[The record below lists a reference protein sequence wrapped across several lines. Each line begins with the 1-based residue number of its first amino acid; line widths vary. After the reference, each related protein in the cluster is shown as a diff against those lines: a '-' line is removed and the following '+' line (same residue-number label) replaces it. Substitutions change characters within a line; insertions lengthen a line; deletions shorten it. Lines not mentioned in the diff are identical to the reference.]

1 MAGYSRQSTADIVA
15 NAVIKA
21 APVNAEYNALRDTF
35 ALATG
40 HKHDGSSTE
49 GGYVPLIADA
59 DALNKVVVDTTNNR
73 ISFFSEVGGSAV
85 EQVRIQDGAIVPV
98 TDDDIDIGT
107 SALKFKDLYIDG
119 VGYIDSV
126 TVTGAATFS
135 NIDVNGGAIDGVT
148 IGAASAGAGTFT
160 DLTATGTTTV
170 TTADINGGNIDGTII
185 GASTAAAGTF
195 TALTASGTTTVTTAD
210 INGGNIDGTVIGASS
225 AAAGSFTTVST
236 SGQATLATVDVNG
249 GNIDGTI
256 IGASSAAAITGTTI
270 TASSGFVGNLTG
282 NITGDIDGDITGDIT
297 GDVTGNVTAGSGTS
311 TFNNVTVNG
320 TLDVTGT
327 TIANVTDPSNAQDA
341 ATKNYV
347 DSEVSA
353 LVDSAPGTLNTLN
366 ELAAA
371 LGDDASFSTT
381 ITNSIAAK
389 LPLAGG
395 TMSGAIAMGTAK
407 ITGLGDPTANQ
418 DAATKKY
425 TTDTFLPL
433 AGGTLTGAVAAGSNK
448 ITATYTPSANADL
461 TTKTYVD
468 SIAGSGTAAASSATA
483 AASSATAAASSA
495 TGAANSAT
503 AAASSATSA
512 AASFDSFDDRYLGA
526 KSSAP
531 SVDNDGDA
539 LQVGTL
545 YFNTTSNS
553 MQVYGSSGFT
563 AAGSSVNGT
572 TDRNTYT
579 ATSGQT
585 NFSATY
591 DAGFVDVYLNGV
603 KLLLGTD
610 FTATSGTAIV
620 LASGATAGDIVDI
633 VGYGTFTLSTHY
645 TKTEADARY
654 LLESNNLSDLTSAAT
669 ALTNL
674 GVTSTAAELNILDGV
689 TATAT
694 ELNYV
699 DGVTSAIQTQVDA
712 KQPYATIAV
721 TVVNSGG
728 NKYALDGTVQQLGL
742 LAPSITYRFDQSDSS
757 NSGHP
762 LLLSTTSDGTHGG
775 GSAFSTGVTAVGTP
789 GSAGAYTQV
798 KLEQDAPDTLYY
810 YCSSHSGMGGEIDS
824 KATVSSLSD
833 LSVTATASE
842 LNIMDGVTATTAEI
856 NYVDGVTSAIQTQI
870 DTKAP
875 IAGPTFT
882 GTLAAPTINA
892 STALQIGGVA
902 ITSTAAELNI
912 LDGVTSTAA
921 ELNILDGVTST
932 AAELNILDGVTAT
945 TTELNYNDISTLG
958 TSQASKAVTADANGD
973 VTLSEELKAKS
984 YNETY
989 VSLSAASSV
998 TIDCETGNV
1007 FALSTGQNTTFV
1019 FNNPPASGTAY
1030 GFMLK
1035 LTAGGTHTITYP
1047 SSVDFAG
1054 ATAPDAPASG
1064 ETDILV
1070 FTTVDGG
1077 TTWYG
1082 ALAIDAAG

>member
-21 APVNAEYNALRDTF
+21 APVNAEYNALRDAF

>member
-21 APVNAEYNALRDTF
+21 APVNAEYNALRDAF

-59 DALNKVVVDTTNNR
+59 DALNKVVVDTSNNR

-236 SGQATLATVDVNG
+236 SGQATLATVDING

-270 TASSGFVGNLTG
+270 TASSGFVGNLQG
-282 NITGDIDGDITGDIT
+282 NITGDIDGDITGNIT
-297 GDVTGNVTAGSGTS
+297 GNVTGNVTANSGTS
-311 TFNNVTVNG
+311 TFANVTVNG

-347 DSEVSA
+347 DTQVSG

-381 ITNSIAAK
+381 ITNSIATK

-395 TMSGAIAMGTAK
+395 TMSGAIAMGTSK

-468 SIAGSGTAAASSATA
+468 SIAGSGTAAAASATA

-553 MQVYGSSGFT
+553 MQVYGGSGFT

-579 ATSGQT
+579 ATANQT

-610 FTATSGTAIV
+610 FTATSGTAVV
-620 LASGATAGDIVDI
+620 LAAGATAGDIVDI
-633 VGYGTFTLSTHY
+633 VAYGTFTLATHY

-654 LLESNNLSDLTSAAT
+654 LLESNNLSDLTSAST

-762 LLLSTTSDGTHGG
+762 LLLSTTSNGTHGG

-789 GSAGAYTQV
+789 GNAGAYTQV

-833 LSVTATASE
+833 LSVTATAAE
-842 LNIMDGVTATTAEI
+842 LNIMDGVTATTAEL

-870 DTKAP
+870 DTKAA

-912 LDGVTSTAA
+912 LDGVTATTA
-921 ELNILDGVTST
+921 ELNYLDIT
-932 AAELNILDGVTAT
+932 
-945 TTELNYNDISTLG
+945 TLG
-958 TSQASKAVTADANGD
+958 LTAASKAVTADANGVVSFD
-973 VTLSEELKAKS
+973 NGTTEESTVVSSSSNAATINLRDGNVFTHTLSE
-984 YNETY
+984 NVTY
-989 VSLSAASSV
+989 TFSNPAAS
-998 TIDCETGNV
+998 GR
-1007 FALSTGQNTTFV
+1007 
-1019 FNNPPASGTAY
+1019 ASA
-1030 GFMLK
+1030 FILK
-1035 LTAGGTHTITYP
+1035 VVQDSSARTITWP
-1047 SSVDFAG
+1047 GTVDWAA
-1054 ATAPDAPASG
+1054 ATAPTITATNAGID
-1064 ETDILV
+1064 V
-1070 FTTVDGG
+1070 FAFITVDGG
-1077 TTWYG
+1077 SNYYG
-1082 ALAIDAAG
+1082 FTLGQAMG